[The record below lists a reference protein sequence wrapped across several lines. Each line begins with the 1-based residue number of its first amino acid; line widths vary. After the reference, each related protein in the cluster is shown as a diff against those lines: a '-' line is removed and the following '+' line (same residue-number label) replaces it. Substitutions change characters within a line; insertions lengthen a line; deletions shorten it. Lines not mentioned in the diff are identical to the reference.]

1 LKRDSIYDSNG
12 KILFYSI
19 KDFVKNLIFIIFLIH
34 QIYMKKSMILLSLV
48 YFIMFF
54 WRCSNSMISQA
65 QKGYDKQNYS
75 KVIEKKQGSLHD
87 LL

>member
-1 LKRDSIYDSNG
+1 
-12 KILFYSI
+12 
-19 KDFVKNLIFIIFLIH
+19 
-34 QIYMKKSMILLSLV
+34 MILLSLV